1 RVLQPLPPGALFH
14 GVQFGI
20 LERLRD
26 SGLLPVRPEAL
37 AQVLDVVD
45 EVLEAEATRA
55 EEALAPAIPRVWA
68 DEIDSLRADLR
79 EWLRRQA
86 DDGRWVPERFE
97 LAFGLPASER
107 ERRDPASV
115 TDPVTVPGGLV
126 VGGSCA
132 LVGGRGG
139 RDPASV
145 TDPVTVAGILMLR
158 GSVDLVERSADG
170 SLRITDH
177 KTGKAWVKDGVVVGG
192 GQVLQPL
199 LYALACERILAG
211 RVT

>member
-37 AQVLDVVD
+37 AQVFDVVD

-68 DEIDSLRADLR
+68 DEIDSLRVDLR

-97 LAFGLPASER
+97 LAFGLPAS
-107 ERRDPASV
+107 
-115 TDPVTVPGGLV
+115 
-126 VGGSCA
+126 
-132 LVGGRGG
+132 GRG
-139 RDPASV
+139 RPDPASV